1 MSQNEVPLKLKLT
14 NLPAQ
19 PNRQLSQ
26 VNESDDETE
35 TGFKDHDL
43 LSDNEEKKIDETKL
57 SIEQAIKKLKE
68 SKIESTVQ
76 WRNTNQ

>member
-19 PNRQLSQ
+19 PNRQLSY

-57 SIEQAIKKLKE
+57 SIEQAIKKLKD
-68 SKIESTVQ
+68 SKIESTV
-76 WRNTNQ
+76 